1 MPTRRFRAPQPLD
14 LRQTLGPLWLGRPDR
29 TMRLTERAAVR
40 ASHTPDGPAT
50 LLVRLGGDAVEAEAW
65 GAGADWALEQAPRL
79 LGSDDRL
86 DGFEP
91 ERHPAVARAHRR
103 RPGMRI
109 GATGHVDDVLVRTV
123 LGQKVTA
130 AEAHRAWFGMV
141 RAWGSPAPGP
151 HDLLLPPSAADLA
164 GHPYHD
170 FHRFGVERKRAEVVM
185 RACARFDRLQEA
197 VAMPRQEA
205 LRRLTALPGLGP
217 WTAGIVMRIA
227 MGDADAVEV
236 GDFHIPN
243 AVCWNL
249 AGEPRGDDERMLE
262 LLAPFAGHRGRVV
275 RLVTSAL
282 QKAPAYGPR
291 MRVGDPRR
299 LDPPVGRPT
308 FNQRSGQG
316 RRGRSGR

>member
-14 LRQTLGPLWLGRPDR
+14 LRHTLGPLWLGRPDR
-29 TMRLTERAAVR
+29 TMRLTERTAVR
-40 ASHTPDGPAT
+40 ASSTPAGPAT
-50 LLVRLGGDAVEAEAW
+50 LLVRLVDGEVAAEAW
-65 GAGADWALEQAPRL
+65 GPGADWALDQAPRL
-79 LGSDDRL
+79 VGSEDDL

-91 ERHPAVARAHRR
+91 RRHPAVARAHHR
-103 RPGMRI
+103 RPGLRI
-109 GATGHVDDVLVRTV
+109 GATGRVEDVLVRAV

-151 HDLLLPPSAADLA
+151 HGLLLPPSPAVLA

-170 FHRFGVERKRAEVVM
+170 FHRFGVERKRAEIVM
-185 RACARFDRLQEA
+185 RACSRIGRLEEA
-197 VAMPRQEA
+197 TAMPRFEA
-205 LRRLTALPGLGP
+205 LRRLTALPGIGP

-227 MGDADAVEV
+227 MGDADAVEI

-249 AGEPRGDDERMLE
+249 AGEPRGDDARMLE

-282 QKAPAYGPR
+282 PKAPSYGPR
-291 MRVGDPRR
+291 VRVGDLRR
-299 LDPPVGRPT
+299 FDPPADPASLSP
-308 FNQRSGQG
+308 RSGRG